1 MTKTKTA
8 ETVEFPTFDA
18 TKAADQVRDFA
29 EKGIE
34 QSKQAYAKLRTGSE
48 EAQKAFEST
57 YEAAR
62 SNASDLS
69 LRTIAAMRTNAT
81 AGFAHLEAMVG
92 ARSMSEVVELQTSFL
107 RQRFEHAV
115 AQTKDFQT
123 VAAKAAEEVS
133 KPIKSAV
140 EKSFKTGKAA

>member
-18 TKAADQVRDFA
+18 SKAADSVRNFA

-34 QSKQAYAKLRTGSE
+34 QSKEAYTKLKAGTE

-57 YEAAR
+57 YEAVR
-62 SNASDLS
+62 SNSSDLS
-69 LRTIAAMRTNAT
+69 LKTISALRANAE
-81 AGFAHLEAMVG
+81 AGFNHLEALVG
-92 ARSMSEVVELQTSFL
+92 ARSLSEVVELQSSFL
-107 RQRFEHAV
+107 RQRFEDAV
-115 AQTKDFQT
+115 AQAKDFQS
-123 VAAKAAEEVS
+123 VAAKAAEDVS

>member
-62 SNASDLS
+62 SSASDLS
-69 LRTIAAMRTNAT
+69 LKTIAAMRTNAE
-81 AGFAHLEAMVG
+81 AGFAHLEALVG
-92 ARSMSEVVELQTSFL
+92 ARSLSEVVELQTSFL
-107 RQRFEHAV
+107 RQRFEDAV
-115 AQTKDFQT
+115 AQTKDFQS

-140 EKSFKTGKAA
+140 EKTFKGAKAA

>member
-18 TKAADQVRDFA
+18 SKAADQVRDFA

-34 QSKQAYAKLRTGSE
+34 QSKQAYARLRTGSE

-57 YEAAR
+57 YEAVR
-62 SNASDLS
+62 SSASDLS
-69 LRTIAAMRTNAT
+69 LKAIAAMRTNAE
-81 AGFAHLEAMVG
+81 AGFAHLEALVG
-92 ARSMSEVVELQTSFL
+92 ARSLSEVVELQTSFL
-107 RQRFEHAV
+107 RQRFEDAV
-115 AQTKDFQT
+115 SQTKDFQS
-123 VAAKAAEEVS
+123 VAAKAAEEVA

-140 EKSFKTGKAA
+140 EKTFKGAKAA